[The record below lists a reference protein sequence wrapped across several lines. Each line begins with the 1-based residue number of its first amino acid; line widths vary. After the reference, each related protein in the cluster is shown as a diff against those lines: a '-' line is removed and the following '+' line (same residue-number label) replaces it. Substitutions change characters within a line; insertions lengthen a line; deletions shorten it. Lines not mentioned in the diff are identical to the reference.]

1 MVISGTAYSIL
12 LFAIAITAGLF
23 LARFNFK
30 GITIGSTWILFVG
43 IVMGHFGFVPNAK
56 VLSFMKDFGLILF
69 VYSIGLQVGPG
80 FLSSFKNGGVKLN
93 LLAVGLVLMSAITA
107 FGIHIISGESL
118 QTMVGVMSGAVTN
131 TPGLGAAQQTLL
143 DSGGSS
149 TDASRLASAYA
160 VAYPMGVL
168 GVLALLIIFKALF
181 KVNLEEETRAIESQ
195 SSASETARRMHCEV
209 TNPAIIGKSLKDVI
223 TDDLKNEMVVSRI
236 MRDGE
241 EFVPE
246 DSSVLREGDKV
257 LIVTTQKCIDKIR
270 IIFGAE
276 VPMHLDDWIKLKSK
290 KGIPAVKRLG
300 ITNTA
305 LTGKK
310 LSELLFKGRYA
321 VTITRVVRSGVE
333 LVAAPDLRVQVGD
346 YLQVVGDKD
355 GIDALAK
362 LVGNKAS
369 ALEKPNL
376 FPIFLGIALGVVLG
390 CVPIAVPGIPQ
401 PIKLGL
407 AGGPLIVAII
417 ISHLG
422 PRFHITTYTTLS
434 ANMMIREIGISFFLA
449 AVGLGA
455 GRTFVSSLTAGGW
468 WWILYGALIT
478 IIPIVVIALIGRFL
492 CKLNFYQLCGLIAGG
507 TTNPPVL
514 AFAQNAYGS
523 QYVSLNYAT
532 VYPLSMFMRVLIA
545 QVMILIAMA

>member
-23 LARFNFK
+23 LSRFNFR

-56 VLSFMKDFGLILF
+56 VMAFMKDFGLILF

-107 FGIHIISGESL
+107 FGIHLVSGESL

-143 DSGGSS
+143 DTGGSS
-149 TDASRLASAYA
+149 TEASRLASAYA
-160 VAYPMGVL
+160 VAYPVGVL
-168 GVLALLIIFKALF
+168 GVLALLIVFKAAF
-181 KVNLEEETRAIESQ
+181 KVNLDDEARALESLEGT
-195 SSASETARRMHCEV
+195 AETARRMHCEV
-209 TNPAIIGKSLKDVI
+209 TNPAVIGKSLKDVI
-223 TDDLKNEMVVSRI
+223 TPDLKNEMVVSRI
-236 MRDGE
+236 MRGEE
-241 EFVPE
+241 EFVP
-246 DSSVLREGDKV
+246 DDDFKFCEGDKV
-257 LIVTTQKCIDKIR
+257 LIVTTQKCVDKIR

-276 VPMHLDDWIKLKSK
+276 VPMHLDDWMKLKSK
-290 KGIPAVKRLG
+290 RGLPMVKRLG
-300 ITNTA
+300 ITNA
-305 LTGKK
+305 AITGKK

-346 YLQVVGDKD
+346 YLQVVGEKD
-355 GIDALAK
+355 GIEAIGK

-390 CVPIAVPGIPQ
+390 CVPITIPGIPQ

-422 PRFHITTYTTLS
+422 PRAHITTYTTLS

-478 IIPIVVIALIGRFL
+478 IIPVVVIALVGRFL
-492 CKLNFYQLCGLIAGG
+492 CKLNFFQICGLLTGG

-523 QYVSLNYAT
+523 KYVSVNYAT
-532 VYPLSMFMRVLIA
+532 VYPLSMFMRVLVA
-545 QVMILIAMA
+545 QVMILMAI

>member
-12 LFAIAITAGLF
+12 LFAIVITVGLF
-23 LARFNFK
+23 LSKFNFK

-43 IVMGHFGFVPNAK
+43 IVMGHFGFIPNAK
-56 VLSFMKDFGLILF
+56 VLAFMKDFGLILF

-80 FLSSFKNGGVKLN
+80 FLSSFKNGGIKLN
-93 LLAVGLVLMSAITA
+93 LLAVGLVLLSAVTA
-107 FGIHIISGESL
+107 FCIHLVSGESL

-149 TDASRLASAYA
+149 TEASKLASAYA
-160 VAYPMGVL
+160 VAYPIGVL
-168 GVLALLIIFKALF
+168 GVLALLIIFKAIF
-181 KVNLEEETRAIESQ
+181 KVNLDEEVKAIESHD
-195 SSASETARRMHCEV
+195 SAAETARRMHCEV
-209 TNPAIIGKSLKDVI
+209 TNPAVIGKSLKDVI
-223 TDDLKNEMVVSRI
+223 TDELKNEMVVSRI
-236 MRDGE
+236 MREGE
-241 EFVPE
+241 EFVPDE
-246 DSSVLREGDKV
+246 SSVLREGDKV
-257 LIVTTQKCIDKIR
+257 LIVTTQKCVDKIR

-300 ITNTA
+300 ITNPA
-305 LTGKK
+305 ITGKK

-321 VTITRVVRSGVE
+321 ITVTRVVRSGVE
-333 LVAAPDLRVQVGD
+333 LVAAPDLIVQVGD
-346 YLQVVGDKD
+346 YLQVVGEKD
-355 GIDALAK
+355 GIEALGR

-390 CVPIAVPGIPQ
+390 CVPIAIPGIPQ

-422 PRFHITTYTTLS
+422 PRAHITTYTTLS
-434 ANMMIREIGISFFLA
+434 ANMMVREIGISFFLA

-478 IIPIVVIALIGRFL
+478 IIPVVVIALIGRFL
-492 CKLNFYQLCGLIAGG
+492 CKLNFFQICGLITGG

-523 QYVSLNYAT
+523 KYVSVNYAT
-532 VYPLSMFMRVLIA
+532 VYPLSMFMRVLVA
-545 QVMILIAMA
+545 QVMILVAMA